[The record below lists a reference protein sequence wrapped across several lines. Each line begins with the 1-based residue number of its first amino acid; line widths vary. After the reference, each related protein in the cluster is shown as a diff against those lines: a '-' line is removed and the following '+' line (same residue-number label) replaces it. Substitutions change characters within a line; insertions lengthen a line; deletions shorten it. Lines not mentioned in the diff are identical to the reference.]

1 MHLLS
6 TQIPF
11 YYQPARKNPPSP
23 HTMGE
28 KGDLEGSGWL
38 DHSRELRASR
48 APFPPLA
55 HGVRQ
60 SRGHLELE
68 GGRTEIGTPCAWI
81 AQRCEVRQ
89 EVLVGEG

>member
-28 KGDLEGSGWL
+28 KGDLEGSGL
-38 DHSRELRASR
+38 DHSRELRPSR
-48 APFPPLA
+48 SALPPLA
-55 HGVRQ
+55 HGVCQ
-60 SRGHLELE
+60 
-68 GGRTEIGTPCAWI
+68 A
-81 AQRCEVRQ
+81 
-89 EVLVGEG
+89 